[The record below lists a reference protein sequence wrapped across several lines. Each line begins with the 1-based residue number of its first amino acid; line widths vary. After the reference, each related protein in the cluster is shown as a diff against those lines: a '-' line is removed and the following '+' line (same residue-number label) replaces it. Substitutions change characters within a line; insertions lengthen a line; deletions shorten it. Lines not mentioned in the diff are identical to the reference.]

1 MRGAG
6 LGRRS
11 SPTTRQNSAA
21 WAAGV
26 LCGTGVRWH
35 SGNDAAARRHSAFC
49 ASVAA
54 AAATGFG

>member
-1 MRGAG
+1 MPAWEQG
-6 LGRRS
+6 L
-11 SPTTRQNSAA
+11 PHHPPDSAA
-21 WAAGV
+21 CAAGV
-26 LCGTGVRWH
+26 ASGTGVRWH